1 MISEQ
6 VVFRNLP
13 MTVLDVEYQFD
24 RHKLVFFFEA
34 DRRIDFRELVS
45 ELFSL
50 YKTRIWMQQV
60 DTSILSDDDPGTI
73 IAKKSGLLP
82 DRGTPLD
89 LPKQESYFP
98 GPRLGSSLM
107 SSRGVEWHGGET
119 SLSGAGGLA
128 NGDAGN
134 GGPFG
139 LGNGEQQLRSLDMS
153 YTMTWPPGHS
163 LGSPTT
169 SSTGSMS
176 QLSSGAPSP
185 VSRSSAMSS
194 PLRSQD
200 VLLQSSTGT
209 FPLPGMVPKRVSPAN
224 LLAEVSAPAE
234 VASIL
239 PLLEQIPSPLSPQ
252 THFLTTLER
261 RPF

>member
-60 DTSILSDDDPGTI
+60 DTSMLSDDDPGTI

-107 SSRGVEWHGGET
+107 SSRGAEWHGDET
-119 SLSGAGGLA
+119 SSMSGAGGLA

-134 GGPFG
+134 GGFG
-139 LGNGEQQLRSLDMS
+139 LGVGEQQLHSLDMG
-153 YTMTWPPGHS
+153 YTMTWPPGQS
-163 LGSPTT
+163 LGSPST

-185 VSRSSAMSS
+185 VSRSSAIGS

-200 VLLQSSTGT
+200 VLLLQSSTGT
-209 FPLPGMVPKRVSPAN
+209 LPLPGMVPKRVSPTN
-224 LLAEVSAPAE
+224 LLAEVSA
-234 VASIL
+234 L
-239 PLLEQIPSPLSPQ
+239 C
-252 THFLTTLER
+252 
-261 RPF
+261 